1 MAPLLSLETPR
12 DNETRINA
20 KRNYNE
26 NKSIGEGW
34 EEGGGEQGTQA
45 VSKLLREKW
54 HKEEKLSI
62 FTKKKKRKK
71 EEKKKKKVVTNSTF
85 WFFVLFVKRERY

>member
-26 NKSIGEGW
+26 NESIGEGW
-34 EEGGGEQGTQA
+34 EEGGGEQGTRA
-45 VSKLLREKW
+45 VSKLLREK
-54 HKEEKLSI
+54 
-62 FTKKKKRKK
+62 
-71 EEKKKKKVVTNSTF
+71 
-85 WFFVLFVKRERY
+85 